1 LSTVLEPVD
10 KRQIGPVTTAAGGG
24 VAAAGVLSW
33 AVEQIWHIQVPTDVQ
48 TYLGILFVIAA
59 GWAVRPRGKRV
70 AE

>member
-1 LSTVLEPVD
+1 MDTVD

-33 AVEQIWHIQVPTDVQ
+33 IVEQVWHIDVPTDVQ

-59 GWAVRPRGKRV
+59 GWAVKPRGKRV
-70 AE
+70 AA

>member
-1 LSTVLEPVD
+1 METVD

-33 AVEQIWHIQVPTDVQ
+33 IVEQVWHIDVPTDVQ

-59 GWAVRPRGKRV
+59 GWAVRPRGKR
-70 AE
+70 AA